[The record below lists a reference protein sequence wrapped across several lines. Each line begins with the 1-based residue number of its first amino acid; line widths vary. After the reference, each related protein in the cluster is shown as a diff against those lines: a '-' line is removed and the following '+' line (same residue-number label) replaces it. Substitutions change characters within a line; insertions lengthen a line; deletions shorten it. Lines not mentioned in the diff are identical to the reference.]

1 MAITPKSF
9 RIATDELAALRK
21 KSQELGL
28 TQSELVRLSIQ
39 AFLNK
44 ESLLDEVKSS
54 HSLLAEQIEEL
65 NQTQEEFREKMVLNL
80 TKIFE
85 RLPAKQ

>member
-39 AFLNK
+39 SFLNK

-65 NQTQEEFREKMVLNL
+65 NQTQEEFREKMVLQL

>member
-9 RIATDELAALRK
+9 RIAADELAALRK

-39 AFLNK
+39 SFLNK

>member
-9 RIATDELAALRK
+9 RIAADELAALRK

-28 TQSELVRLSIQ
+28 TQSELVRLSVQ
-39 AFLNK
+39 SFLNK
-44 ESLLDEVKSS
+44 ENLLDEVKSS

-65 NQTQEEFREKMVLNL
+65 NQTQEEFREKMVLQL

>member
-28 TQSELVRLSIQ
+28 TQSELVRLSVQ
-39 AFLNK
+39 SFLNK
-44 ESLLDEVKSS
+44 ENLLDEVKSS

-65 NQTQEEFREKMVLNL
+65 NQTQEEFREKMVLQL

>member
-39 AFLNK
+39 SFLNK

>member
-9 RIATDELAALRK
+9 RIAADELAALRK

-28 TQSELVRLSIQ
+28 TQSELVRLSVQ
-39 AFLNK
+39 SFLNK
-44 ESLLDEVKSS
+44 ENLLDEVKSS

-65 NQTQEEFREKMVLNL
+65 YQTQEEFREKMVLQL